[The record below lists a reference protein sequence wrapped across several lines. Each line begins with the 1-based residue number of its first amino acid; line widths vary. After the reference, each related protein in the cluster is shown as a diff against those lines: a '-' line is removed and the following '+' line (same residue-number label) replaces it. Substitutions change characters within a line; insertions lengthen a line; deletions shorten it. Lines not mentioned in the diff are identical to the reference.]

1 MLNIIIW
8 KSWNE
13 KVSALYREAYAS
25 LRTPTFCIVCKF
37 TGSATRYKLRDKGPR
52 PFHSKIFTKLF
63 SFFVRQRKIKTK
75 KENTKSFLQKKI
87 DIHIRV
93 PPFVAYFHFPFY
105 FYFFIFFCLTKSK
118 NTMQIFPHFFRAIFS
133 LFIFDQSWLRK

>member
-1 MLNIIIW
+1 M
-8 KSWNE
+8 K
-13 KVSALYREAYAS
+13 KVSALYREACTS
-25 LRTPTFCIVCKF
+25 LRTPTFCIVSKF

-87 DIHIRV
+87 DIHIPT
-93 PPFVAYFHFPFY
+93 PPFTLHFHFPFI
-105 FYFFIFFCLTKSK
+105 FTFFIFLYLTKSK
-118 NTMQIFPHFFRAIFS
+118 NTMPLFYHFFRI
-133 LFIFDQSWLRK
+133 LFLTSHDYENKIQK